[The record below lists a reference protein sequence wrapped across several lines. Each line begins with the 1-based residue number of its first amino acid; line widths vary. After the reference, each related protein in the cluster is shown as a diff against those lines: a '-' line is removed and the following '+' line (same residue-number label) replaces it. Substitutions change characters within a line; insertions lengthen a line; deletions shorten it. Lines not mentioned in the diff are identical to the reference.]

1 MFAFVVPFWKS
12 FDDIWFTYKIP
23 ENLKEKIREGQIVE
37 IPFWKEKVIWFLYET
52 FEKIPEKMD
61 ESKIKEII
69 SIVSENIFLNY
80 YRIELLKFISKN
92 YFTPIHNS
100 LSLFFPRNL
109 IEKIKKW
116 KLEIK
121 TSEYNYFSDENKVL
135 TKAQEKIFEEIIRSE
150 ENKFLLFWVTGSW
163 KTEIYIKLIEEN
175 LKNWKQSLLLIPE
188 IILTNQISER
198 LKKYFWNDLII
209 LNSTVSEAKK
219 TKYFLDIFENKAKI
233 IIWTRSALFYPF
245 ADLWLIIIDEEHDNS
260 YISDQTPRYNSIEIA
275 NKITDLV
282 WNKLLLASWTPSIN
296 SMYKGIKGEYKLLSL
311 LEKFRK

>member
-12 FDDIWFTYKIP
+12 FDEIWFTYKIP

-311 LEKFRK
+311 LEKFK